1 MQRPIFVV
9 ISKTD
14 TAMPKPAGSYYNH
27 VAISFQKELNVM
39 YSFTRYRVNTPYVGG
54 FVAEKPSRYMLCDEP
69 TPIKLYILMADDEDY
84 RCIRAKIDTFSKER
98 KSYVYDIFGDIP
110 SSKKA
115 GKQIN
120 GAFTDVGFVCN
131 ILEIQNVHTVKQLE
145 DELEF
150 CRVYTGTMQRY
161 LHGEYECDDAY
172 YKRESPGKVFFST
185 AGHFL
190 TLAARHIKSK
200 TKKDN
205 NGKKEK
211 RQ

>member
-84 RCIRAKIDTFSKER
+84 QRIRDKVDAFSKNR
-98 KSYVYDIFGDIP
+98 KNYVYDIFSDI
-110 SSKKA
+110 SSKKSD
-115 GKQIN
+115 KQIN
-120 GAFTDVGFVCN
+120 GAFTDVGFVCS

-145 DELEF
+145 GELEF
-150 CRVYTGTMQRY
+150 CRVYTGTMQKY
-161 LHGEYECDDAY
+161 LHGEYECDDVY
-172 YKRESPGKVFFST
+172 YTRQSFGKVFFT
-185 AGHFL
+185 TVGHFL
-190 TLAARHIKSK
+190 TLALRHIKCKSK
-200 TKKDN
+200 KEN
-205 NGKKEK
+205 NGKKEQK
-211 RQ
+211 K

>member
-39 YSFTRYRVNTPYVGG
+39 YSFTKYRVNTPYVGG

-84 RCIRAKIDTFSKER
+84 QRIRDKVDAFSKNR
-98 KSYVYDIFGDIP
+98 KNYVYDIFSDI
-110 SSKKA
+110 SSKKSD
-115 GKQIN
+115 KQIN

-145 DELEF
+145 GELEF
-150 CRVYTGTMQRY
+150 CRVYTGTMQKY
-161 LHGEYECDDAY
+161 LHGEYECDDVY
-172 YKRESPGKVFFST
+172 YTRQSFGKVFFTT

-190 TLAARHIKSK
+190 TLAIRHIKCKSK
-200 TKKDN
+200 KEN
-205 NGKKEK
+205 NGKKEQK
-211 RQ
+211 K